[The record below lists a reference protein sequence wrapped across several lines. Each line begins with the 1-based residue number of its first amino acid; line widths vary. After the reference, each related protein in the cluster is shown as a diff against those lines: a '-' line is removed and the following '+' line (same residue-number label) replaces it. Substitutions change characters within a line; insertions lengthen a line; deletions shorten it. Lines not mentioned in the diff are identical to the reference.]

1 MQSVLFFIPVVSLS
15 FILHIIMVVFGKIK
29 QYYACYHIDVGFSWL
44 LRYFAW
50 LFAMKKWVVRLSTL
64 SVLYPE
70 LFWSWY
76 TGLRSQTQT
85 LKCSKV
91 LISGVTFCQCS
102 LLQSQESNVL
112 SYSECKIAKNFQGFA
127 PGPLWGGLTVL
138 PQTPRLHNG
147 FSPCYTHW
155 KNWHPQKIAGNATDY
170 TQVVQWTRQQS
181 KYLSSVM
188 SCPFFPTG
196 CRIHCHQCS
205 TQWTC
210 FQGRFAELE
219 NSDNFRS
226 NAPYIPIV
234 QYHTQSTLQVLVC
247 QSKFFCLHQ
256 CICCIVSFLLFF
268 LFSLCFQYLLMIQVR
283 ASTNNF
289 VFWCMVHTQTE
300 CAPNDKTDS

>member
-1 MQSVLFFIPVVSLS
+1 MDAECIVPYSSGIPRFHLAHHNGSFWQNQAILCMLPHRCWVFLTFEVLCLTLYDEEMTCEVVCTISAVSRVILKLVYWFGIPNS
-15 FILHIIMVVFGKIK
+15 
-29 QYYACYHIDVGFSWL
+29 
-44 LRYFAW
+44 
-50 LFAMKKWVVRLSTL
+50 
-64 SVLYPE
+64 
-70 LFWSWY
+70 
-76 TGLRSQTQT
+76 T

-91 LISGVTFCQCS
+91 LISGVTFQCS
-102 LLQSQESNVL
+102 LSQSQESDVL
-112 SYSECKIAKNFQGFA
+112 SYSECKIAKNFQGYA

-138 PQTPRLHNG
+138 PQTPWLHNS
-147 FSPCYTHW
+147 FSLCYTRW
-155 KNWHPQKIAGNATDY
+155 KNWYPQKIAGYATDY
-170 TQVVQWTRQQS
+170 TQVVHWTRQQS

-219 NSDNFRS
+219 NSDNFCS

-234 QYHTQSTLQVLVC
+234 QYHRQSTLQVLVC

-256 CICCIVSFLLFF
+256 CICCIMSFLLFF
-268 LFSLCFQYLLMIQVR
+268 LFSLCFQYLLMILLR